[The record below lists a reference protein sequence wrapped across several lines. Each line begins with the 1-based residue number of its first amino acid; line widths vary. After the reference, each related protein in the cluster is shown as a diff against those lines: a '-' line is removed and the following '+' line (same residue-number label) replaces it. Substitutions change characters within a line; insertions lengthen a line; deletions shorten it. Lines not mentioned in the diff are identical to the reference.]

1 MERKRDGLVPIGDAF
16 SDLDD
21 GPWQALRKASPQAR
35 HHFTQADQVNQL
47 VTASETD
54 PDLGFMA
61 RLLALCSLPRT
72 NPGNRWRY
80 IRQNGPYKLIMISGG
95 DTKLPFG
102 NLPRLLLAWVCT
114 EAVRTQS
121 RELVLG
127 ASLSEFMRKL
137 GMAPVGGGTT
147 GARTRL
153 RNQIDRLFAAQ
164 ISLIYEDKQHKSRV
178 SSMVADRAALW
189 WNPKRPHEP
198 ALWESKIRLGEDF
211 FNEIINHP
219 VPLDMNILKALKRS
233 PLGLDLYLW
242 VAYRTFTLKRPM
254 RLSWPRLY
262 RQFGVDP
269 VKAGDKFTVRNFRND
284 CLREFKK
291 IKMAW
296 PKLNY
301 STAQGVLILWPSTP
315 SIPPRQ
321 QLSLPEEL

>member
-21 GPWQALRKASPQAR
+21 GPWQALRDASPQAR
-35 HHFTQADQVNQL
+35 YHFTQADQVNQL
-47 VTASETD
+47 VTASEAD

-127 ASLSEFMRKL
+127 SSLSEFMRKL

-178 SSMVADRAALW
+178 SSLVADRAALW
-189 WNPKRPHEP
+189 WNPKRPDEPRALGKQDPARRGLLHRNHQPPRATGHE
-198 ALWESKIRLGEDF
+198 
-211 FNEIINHP
+211 HP
-219 VPLDMNILKALKRS
+219 QGS
-233 PLGLDLYLW
+233 Q
-242 VAYRTFTLKRPM
+242 TLSVGP
-254 RLSWPRLY
+254 
-262 RQFGVDP
+262 G
-269 VKAGDKFTVRNFRND
+269 
-284 CLREFKK
+284 
-291 IKMAW
+291 
-296 PKLNY
+296 
-301 STAQGVLILWPSTP
+301 
-315 SIPPRQ
+315 SIPVGR
-321 QLSLPEEL
+321 LPDIHVEAPDAAFLAAPLPPVRSRPGQGGR